1 MTRFTERQVRAAQD
15 ESVERD
21 ANEQIEDASAEA
33 GFSAYRCECPRDC
46 DVLIPLTVDE
56 YEAVRS
62 VPTHF
67 VVAPGHLLVGVEV
80 VVRENSRCTV
90 VEKIGAAAPVASALD
105 PRCSR
110 HRGRNSADPRLEAS
124 PT

>member
-1 MTRFTERQVRAAQD
+1 MKRFAERQVRAAQD

-21 ANEQIEDASAEA
+21 VNEQIEEASAGA
-33 GFSAYRCECPRDC
+33 GLAEYKCECPRDC
-46 DVLIPLTVDE
+46 DVLVSLTVDE

-80 VVRENSRCTV
+80 VVQENSRYTV
-90 VEKIGAAAPVASALD
+90 VEKIGAAAPIASALD
-105 PRCSR
+105 PR
-110 HRGRNSADPRLEAS
+110 S
-124 PT
+124 PTG